1 MTLFKRIAL
10 GLIALVVIIAVVGV
24 FAVSHLDLTRQKARI
39 EARVF
44 EETGRELQINGAL
57 NPSLFPWFGLSLSEV
72 SMGNAREFPDT
83 EFATISSAEI
93 EVAFLPLL
101 TGRIEIE
108 KVSLQGVSLKLLRD
122 ADGKTNWDDLMAT
135 TAVVE
140 TESGDNVV
148 REIEAG
154 APIIAALSVGDV
166 QIIDSDISYSDAR
179 DESYLAFS
187 DLNLSTG
194 TVLLSEPFAFESDFN
209 VISSA
214 ASGLSSVVSAKG
226 EIAIDLV
233 NNIYVLQ
240 QLKLSTVNS
249 GTALPLDPLP
259 LSLNGELV
267 ADFNAQSVDIMIAD
281 GLLTGFPVSGEFHAT
296 SWQDNL
302 QLNGHL
308 KSGEFDATPFIER
321 FEMLNLNQFPVE
333 LLKNARVSARF
344 VHNEDLLQIQDFEAA
359 ASDVV
364 VNGDFQIVNPSGSGV
379 FSGWIQTN
387 TFDPAPWARGFGWT
401 KEDSSVMRLAQ
412 LSSDVRQSGQLLS
425 FNQIDFQLDDSNITG
440 SVEVSD
446 INAEQLPI
454 TYALSVDSINL
465 DNYLSANFSSLA
477 DGENWQAGVN
487 ALRQLS
493 LEGEVTVD
501 EITLAGINAQRAVIP
516 LIADEGKLN
525 IAEATAELYAGSF
538 FSSVTL
544 DVQAEQPVLSVTGN
558 MNGLQVETLLQ
569 DVLNKESPLTGIA
582 NVSVDLISRGQD
594 WSRLLE
600 YANGALSLRVTDG
613 SLKGI
618 DITSRLRSPD
628 LPNDAS
634 RTNSE
639 SSQAFVPVTQFGE
652 YSISA
657 ELTDGLLKSD
667 DLLFSSPGLRITGE
681 GGVNIGTES
690 MDYLLHLVVTSD
702 PQAEQD
708 DTLQNLSGMELGI
721 PLNGVYTEFST
732 EGSAGLSGFISNE
745 FQTSLSREIRS
756 LYRSE
761 SGLTSDEKAEIKAQV
776 KEQIKLDKAALR
788 QRLATEQQN
797 AAAVTREQK
806 QQPELSTEEA
816 LRQLELQR
824 EKDALKDELENNLK
838 DNLNGLLGDN

>member
-10 GLIALVVIIAVVGV
+10 GLIALVAIIAVVGV

-39 EARVF
+39 ETRVF

-57 NPSLFPWFGLSLSEV
+57 NPSLFPWLGLSFSEV
-72 SMGNAREFPDT
+72 SMGNAQEFPDT
-83 EFATISSAEI
+83 EFATVSSGQI
-93 EVAFLPLL
+93 KVAFLPLL
-101 TGRIEIE
+101 TGRVEIE
-108 KVSLQGVSLKLLRD
+108 KVTLQGASLKLLRD

-140 TESGDNVV
+140 TESDDNVV

-187 DLNLSTG
+187 DLNLNTG
-194 TVLLSEPFAFESDFN
+194 TVLLSEPFDFESDFN
-209 VISSA
+209 FISSA
-214 ASGLSSVVSAKG
+214 ASGLTSVVSAKG

-249 GTALPLDPLP
+249 GTALPLDPLT

-267 ADFNAQSVDIMIAD
+267 ADFDAQSVDIIIAD

-302 QLNGHL
+302 QLTGYL
-308 KSGEFDATPFIER
+308 KSGEFDATPLIER
-321 FEMLNLNQFPVE
+321 VEVLNLDQFPVE
-333 LLKNARVSARF
+333 RLQNARVSARF
-344 VHNEDLLQIQDFEAA
+344 VHNEDLLQIRDFEAA

-364 VNGDFQIVNPSGSGV
+364 VKGDFQIVNPSGSGV

-387 TFDPAPWARGFGWT
+387 TFDPAPWARSFGWT
-401 KEDSSVMRLAQ
+401 KEDGSVMRLAQ

-477 DGENWQAGVN
+477 DGENWQAGID
-487 ALRQLS
+487 ALRRLS

-501 EITLAGINAQRAVIP
+501 EITAAGINAQRAVIP
-516 LIADEGKLN
+516 IKADEGKLD
-525 IAEATAELYAGSF
+525 ITEATAELYAGSF
-538 FSSVTL
+538 FSTVTL
-544 DVQAEQPVLSVTGN
+544 DVQADEPVLSVTGN
-558 MNGLQVETLLQ
+558 MNGLRVETLLP

-582 NVSVDLISRGQD
+582 NISVDLISRGHD
-594 WSRLLE
+594 WSRLHKN
-600 YANGALSLRVTDG
+600 ANGALSLRVTDG
-613 SLKGI
+613 SLRGI

-657 ELTDGLLKSD
+657 ELADGLLKSD
-667 DLLFSSPGLRITGE
+667 DLLFSTPGLRLTGE
-681 GGVNIGTES
+681 GGVNIGTKS
-690 MDYLLHLVVTSD
+690 IDYLLHLVVTSD

-708 DTLQNLSGMELGI
+708 DTLQDLSGVELGI
-721 PLNGVYTEFST
+721 PINGSYSEST
-732 EGSAGLSGFISNE
+732 DGLTGFISNE

-761 SGLTSDEKAEIKAQV
+761 TELTADEKAEIKAQV
-776 KEQIKLDKAALR
+776 KEQIELDKETLR

-806 QQPELSTEEA
+806 QQAELSTEEA